1 MSERRC
7 AVVTG
12 GGTGIGLASA
22 HALAGAG
29 MDVLIA
35 GRRGEVLERAAVEIR
50 AAGHDVRVA
59 TTVADVARPAD
70 CDALVAAALAE
81 LGRVDVLVNAAAVYE
96 PVAFLDLTAAAWDAT
111 MDVDLRGTVLTSV
124 AAARWMATNGGG
136 RIVLVSSVN
145 GHASVPAA
153 SHYSAAKAA
162 LHSLARS
169 MAQELS
175 PSGIAVNAV
184 APGWVRTPM
193 TEAYLATTT
202 PERLARLNPLAR
214 VGEAD
219 EIASLIRYL
228 AVEAPPFLTGAT
240 LVVDGGQ
247 TAIAPMP

>member
-1 MSERRC
+1 MSDRRC

-29 MDVLIA
+29 MDVLLA
-35 GRRGEVLERAAVEIR
+35 GRRGEVLEQAAAEIR
-50 AAGHDVRVA
+50 AAAPAARVA
-59 TTVADVARPAD
+59 TAVADVARPAD
-70 CDALVAAALAE
+70 CQAIVAAALAG

-96 PVAFLDLTAAAWDAT
+96 PVPFLDLTAERWDAT
-111 MDVDLRGTVLTSV
+111 MDVDQRGTVLTSV
-124 AAARWMATNGGG
+124 AAARWMAANGGG

-145 GHASVPAA
+145 AQASVPAA

-175 PSGIAVNAV
+175 SSGIAVNAV

-193 TEAYLATTT
+193 TEAYLATSTA
-202 PERLARLNPLAR
+202 ERLARLNPLAR
-214 VGEAD
+214 AGEAD

-228 AVEAPPFLTGAT
+228 AVDAPPFLTGAA

>member
-1 MSERRC
+1 MSRRRC

-29 MDVLIA
+29 LDVLIA
-35 GRRGEVLERAAVEIR
+35 GRRAEVLERAAAEIR
-50 AAGHDVRVA
+50 AAAPGARVA
-59 TTVADVARPAD
+59 AAVADVGRPAD
-70 CDALVAAALAE
+70 CEALVAAAVE
-81 LGRVDVLVNAAAVYE
+81 QLGRVDVLVNAAAIYE
-96 PVAFLDLTAAAWDAT
+96 PVPFLELTAERWDAT
-111 MDVDLRGTVLTSV
+111 LDVDLRGTALTSV
-124 AAARWMATNGGG
+124 AAARWMAANGGG

-145 GHASVPAA
+145 AEASVPAA

-169 MAQELS
+169 MAQELA

-193 TEAYLATTT
+193 TEAYLATST

-214 VGEAD
+214 AGEAD

-228 AVEAPPFLTGAT
+228 ACEAPPFLTGAA
-240 LVVDGGQ
+240 LIVDGGQ
-247 TAIAPMP
+247 TAISAMP